1 MPRKRKTTGR
11 KEMRNLTSLFF
22 GAAIGALS
30 LAAPAAAQIAIDDPR
45 LKADRFEIEY
55 VPPKDPK
62 HAKLYAMLK
71 DEQLLEKMK
80 EFLSPFRLPV
90 TIKMK
95 VEGCDGVMNATF
107 IKDTISVCY
116 EYFDLLMKFAPK
128 MTRAGL
134 TPRDALI
141 GPTVEVFLHE
151 FGHGIL
157 RVLDVPFFGKEEDA
171 ADYIAAYLLLKFA
184 KDDAR
189 RLILGSSFIA
199 DKEVMEEE
207 KKMKVP
213 EATTLADV
221 HSLPAQRYFNRWC
234 LAYGMDQEL
243 FADAVSLGMLPQ
255 GRVKWCRWEWSTN
268 EDAWKRLVEPY
279 IDQDLKK
286 KVLAKQWFTFESSVA
301 ATMAMPPRVAGARSA
316 TPTPSAK

>member
-1 MPRKRKTTGR
+1 MLTMRKA
-11 KEMRNLTSLFF
+11 TSLLF

-30 LAAPAAAQIAIDDPR
+30 FTAPASAQIAFDDPR
-45 LKADRFEIEY
+45 LKTDRFEIEY
-55 VPPKDPK
+55 SPPKDPK
-62 HAKLYAMLK
+62 QMKLYEMLK
-71 DEQLLEKMK
+71 DEQLLEKIK

-90 TIKMK
+90 AIKMK
-95 VEGCDGVMNATF
+95 VEGCDGVTNATF
-107 IKDTISVCY
+107 SKDTISVCY
-116 EYFDLLMKFAPK
+116 EYFDLLMKYAPK

-134 TPRDALI
+134 TPRDALT

-213 EATTLADV
+213 EATTLADA

-243 FADAVSLGMLPQ
+243 FADAIALGMLPA
-255 GRVKWCRWEWSTN
+255 GRVRWCRWEWSTN
-268 EDAWKRLVEPY
+268 EDAFKRLVEPY
-279 IDQDLKK
+279 IDQELKQ

-301 ATMAMPPRVAGARSA
+301 ATMAMPPRVATDARTA

>member
-1 MPRKRKTTGR
+1 MPA
-11 KEMRNLTSLFF
+11 MRNLTLLLFGVAF
-22 GAAIGALS
+22 CALA
-30 LAAPAAAQIAIDDPR
+30 AAPASAQIAFDDPR

-62 HAKLYAMLK
+62 HQPLYDTLRQV
-71 DEQLLEKMK
+71 QLLEKMK

-90 TIKMK
+90 PIKMK

-107 IKDTISVCY
+107 EKDTISVCY
-116 EYFDLLMKFAPK
+116 EYFDLLMRYAPK

-199 DKEVMEEE
+199 DNEVMEEQ
-207 KKMKVP
+207 KQMKLP
-213 EATTLADV
+213 EARTLADA

-243 FADAVSLGMLPQ
+243 FADAIELGMLPA

-286 KVLAKQWFTFESSVA
+286 KVQARQWFTFESSAA
-301 ATMAMPPRVAGARSA
+301 ATMAMPPRVASDTRTA

>member
-1 MPRKRKTTGR
+1 MNQTKAMLPGT
-11 KEMRNLTSLFF
+11 LFAAVF
-22 GAAIGALS
+22 GVLS
-30 LAAPAAAQIAIDDPR
+30 FAAPAAAQIALDDPR

-62 HAKLYAMLK
+62 HIPLYDTLRR
-71 DEQLLEKMK
+71 EQLLEKMK

-90 TIKMK
+90 AVKMK
-95 VEGCDGVMNATF
+95 VEGCNGVMNATF
-107 IKDTISVCY
+107 ERDTISVCY
-116 EYFDLLMKFAPK
+116 EYFDLLMRYAPR

-151 FGHGIL
+151 WGHGIL

-171 ADYIAAYLLLKFA
+171 ADYIATYLLLKFA
-184 KDDAR
+184 KNDAR
-189 RLILGSSFIA
+189 RLILGSSFVA
-199 DKEVMEEE
+199 DNEVMEEQ
-207 KKMKVP
+207 KKMNVP
-213 EATTLADV
+213 DAYSLADA

-243 FADAVSLGMLPQ
+243 FADAIELGMLPT

-286 KVLAKQWFTFESSVA
+286 KVQARQWFTFESSVA
-301 ATMAMPPRVAGARSA
+301 ATMAQPPRVATDAGTTGPKPASR
-316 TPTPSAK
+316 

>member
-1 MPRKRKTTGR
+1 MPT
-11 KEMRNLTSLFF
+11 MRRLKSLAF
-22 GAAIGALS
+22 AATLAALF
-30 LAAPAAAQIAIDDPR
+30 AAPAVAQIAFDDPR
-45 LKADRFEIEY
+45 LKTDAFEIEY
-55 VPPKDPK
+55 VPPKDAK
-62 HAKLYAMLK
+62 HTKLYAMLK

-80 EFLSPFRLPV
+80 EFLSPFRLPIP
-90 TIKMK
+90 IKMK
-95 VEGCDGVMNATF
+95 VEGCDGAMNATF
-107 IKDTISVCY
+107 TKDTISVCY

-151 FGHGIL
+151 WGHGIL

-171 ADYIAAYLLLKFA
+171 ADYIATYLLLKFA

-189 RLILGSSFIA
+189 RLILGASFVT
-199 DKEVMEEE
+199 DNEVMEED
-207 KKMKVP
+207 KKMKRP
-213 EATTLADV
+213 EPVTLADA
-221 HSLPAQRYFNRWC
+221 HSLLAQRYFNRWC

-243 FADAVSLGMLPQ
+243 FADAIELGMLPR

-268 EDAWKRLVEPY
+268 EDAFKRLVEPY
-279 IDQDLKK
+279 IDQDIKQ

-301 ATMAMPPRVAGARSA
+301 ATMAMPPRVAAGARNG

>member
-1 MPRKRKTTGR
+1 MSKMRKV
-11 KEMRNLTSLFF
+11 TSLFF
-22 GAAIGALS
+22 GAALGALS
-30 LAAPAAAQIAIDDPR
+30 LAAPAAAQIAVDDPR

-55 VPPKDPK
+55 VPPKNLK
-62 HAKLYAMLK
+62 HLPLYDMLRR
-71 DEQLLEKMK
+71 EQLLEKMK

-107 IKDTISVCY
+107 EKDTIAVCY
-116 EYFDLLMKFAPK
+116 EYFDLLMRYAPK
-128 MTRAGL
+128 MVRAGL

-151 FGHGIL
+151 WGHGIL

-171 ADYIAAYLLLKFA
+171 ADYIATYLLLKFA

-189 RLILGSSFIA
+189 RLILGSSFVA
-199 DKEVMEEE
+199 DAEVMEEQG
-207 KKMKVP
+207 KVP
-213 EATTLADV
+213 EARTLADA

-243 FADAVSLGMLPQ
+243 FADAIALGMIPA

-268 EDAWKRLVEPY
+268 EDAFKRLIEPY
-279 IDQDLKK
+279 IDQELKK

-301 ATMAMPPRVAGARSA
+301 ATMAMPPRVAADARTA